1 MFDLFRTAG
10 ANRLV
15 TVDLHAAQEQGFF
28 DGPVDHLTAMPV
40 LIDYVRSHV
49 PMDKATIVSP
59 DAGRI
64 RVAEQ
69 WAQRL
74 GGGPLAF
81 VHKTRDIT
89 ARTRRS
95 PTVWSATSQARTAC
109 LSTT

>member
-64 RVAEQ
+64 KVSEQ
-69 WAQRL
+69 WAAKL
-74 GGGPLAF
+74 GGSRSRSSTRLATS
-81 VHKTRDIT
+81 H
-89 ARTRRS
+89 ARTMPKRMAS
-95 PTVWSATSQARTAC
+95 SATCRGATAWWW
-109 LSTT
+109 TT